1 MSLLLHII
9 FFKTKM
15 FWKVTTTRSIQSVIK
30 NGASF
35 VVFSSFAV
43 GGFFFARFTTAYL
56 LQHVQVGLFLFHRF
70 IAMAL
75 FVFFLAINL
84 GNMVVSFS
92 TMFRSPEVHFLL
104 TSPVSHLNI
113 FIIKFLDNFFYSSGT
128 LFLAGLSV
136 LLGYGSYFGLPWYFY
151 LFAMF
156 GVLVPFMLLAGC
168 LAVIVLLLLLKL
180 AEKISVKG
188 LLAALMIFYFIQI
201 ILYFTVTSPVH
212 LVEEVM
218 KYYPNVN
225 LYFGH
230 LDPPLTKMLPNY
242 WAAEILYFIVDG
254 KLGIAVGFWL
264 VLFCASTASFIFMVV
279 VGNSLY
285 YSGWL
290 TSLTLRFFSFKLK
303 SVKKSL
309 FSFEQRSHFEPQTE
323 VLLKKEFWQFFREPS
338 QWIHFSIMM
347 VLVIVFLSSIGA
359 LDVTLQRPQWRA
371 AIYLVLLT
379 FNIFLMTSIALR
391 FAFPMMSLEGT
402 AYWTLRSSPLRV
414 QSVYWTKFLILLL
427 PLIVVSLCT
436 AVISGIP
443 FRGFP
448 MLMRL
453 SVVIMVLAM
462 ICLASLNF
470 GLGAYFSNYT
480 EKNPIRI
487 ASSQGATLTF
497 LLSLTYLVFIISIF
511 FVPLEVFFRALYFNG
526 QFHSAVI
533 TIAAAV
539 LVSLTVIVAFA
550 AHAMG
555 VRSLR
560 RDF

>member
-1 MSLLLHII
+1 M
-9 FFKTKM
+9 
-15 FWKVTTTRSIQSVIK
+15 TTARSMQSVIK
-30 NGASF
+30 NAASF
-35 VVFSSFAV
+35 VVFGSFAV

-84 GNMVVSFS
+84 GNMVVSYS

-136 LLGYGSYFGLPWYFY
+136 LLGYGSYFGMPWYFY

-180 AEKISVKG
+180 AEKVSVKG
-188 LLAALMIFYFIQI
+188 LLAALIVFYFLQI
-201 ILYFTVTSPVH
+201 VLYFTVTSPVH
-212 LVEEVM
+212 LVQEVM

-242 WAAEILYFIVDG
+242 WAAQILYFVIAGRFDIVAG
-254 KLGIAVGFWL
+254 YWL
-264 VLFCASTASFIFMVV
+264 LLLCASIASFMFMLAA
-279 VGNSLY
+279 GNKLY

-290 TSLTLRFFSFKLK
+290 TSLTLRLFSFKSK
-303 SVKKSL
+303 SAKKSFL
-309 FSFEQRSHFEPQTE
+309 SFEQHSHFEPQTE

-347 VLVIVFLSSIGA
+347 VLVIVFLSSVGA

-402 AYWTLRSSPLRV
+402 AYWTLRSSPLRI

-427 PLIVVSLCT
+427 PLVIVSLCT

-453 SVVIMVLAM
+453 SVAVMALAM
-462 ICLASLNF
+462 VCLASLNF

-511 FVPLEVFFRALYFNG
+511 FVPLVLFFRAMYFNE
-526 QFHSAVI
+526 QFHAVVI
-533 TIAAAV
+533 IIATAV
-539 LVSLTVIVAFA
+539 LALLTALVSLT